1 MDKTICENCVY
12 CKRIEGKEICDDK
25 YVCSLPTCVH
35 GNIDNVK
42 HPAHYADTV
51 PGIECIQVTR
61 WMNFCRGSAVKYL
74 WRAGIKDKSKEIE
87 DLRKAIEFI
96 EFEIKRIEEENAKN

>member
-1 MDKTICENCVY
+1 MSKLFYFNSRGDKMT
-12 CKRIEGKEICDDK
+12 
-25 YVCSLPTCVH
+25 
-35 GNIDNVK
+35 DNVK

-96 EFEIKRIEEENAKN
+96 EFEIDRLEKLENYTK